1 MIYQFQN
8 TECLDMSLSE
18 QVRFDARRK
27 ELKAFRM
34 GVLTKTDWT
43 QLPDVD
49 LSPEQVQEC
58 KEYRA
63 FIRSIPEIFPD
74 LNTVILPEPPPYLI
88 I

>member
-1 MIYQFQN
+1 MIYEFQN
-8 TECLDMSLSE
+8 SECVDYSLPES
-18 QVRFDARRK
+18 VRFEARRQ

-34 GVLTKTDWT
+34 GVLSKTDWT

-49 LSPEQVQEC
+49 LTPNQVQEC
-58 KEYRA
+58 REYRA